1 MKETIQNVLENAYFQ
16 FISIAV
22 ILLGVFAD
30 ALANT
35 LYYYSLGS
43 VVALFILLAIW
54 DVRRMQ
60 KIYQKDTL
68 HIPVVINVAA
78 KHNAG
83 HIFNTLVKDIEKKH
97 GLSSLEKNL
106 KRYSNIFKD
115 DLIFEYNGDIY
126 NKKSLISFIQI
137 ISYQLN
143 KIQANSANK
152 VVFHL
157 AYYKLPSIG
166 FLVGAIFDLDSIVI
180 YQNNPDKDSFDEVAI
195 TQERNYKN
203 EVDEY
208 KKFSITEPKNDGTKK
223 KVLLGLKL
231 SSHDIEFHKAKLSSF
246 TNIVYMRANHKGT
259 IQLDEDWVLYARE
272 IFTMLKKLHAEYEEI
287 TIAHNM
293 PESIAI
299 LVGMALGNY
308 WAIEMTQ
315 YADEEYKSL
324 IKLNEVK
331 CYF

>member
-97 GLSSLEKNL
+97 ALSSLEKNL

-223 KVLLGLKL
+223 RVLLGLKL
-231 SSHDIEFHKAKLSSF
+231 SSHDIEDLLNVFDGRPS
-246 TNIVYMRANHKGT
+246 I
-259 IQLDEDWVLYARE
+259 I
-272 IFTMLKKLHAEYEEI
+272 EEI
-287 TIAHNM
+287 QASL
-293 PESIAI
+293 PELKTYVSEELRI
-299 LVGMALGNY
+299 LLEDSNFEYAVQSACKNDSDREALIFERLQ
-308 WAIEMTQ
+308 ACVFH
-315 YADEEYKSL
+315 D
-324 IKLNEVK
+324 
-331 CYF
+331 